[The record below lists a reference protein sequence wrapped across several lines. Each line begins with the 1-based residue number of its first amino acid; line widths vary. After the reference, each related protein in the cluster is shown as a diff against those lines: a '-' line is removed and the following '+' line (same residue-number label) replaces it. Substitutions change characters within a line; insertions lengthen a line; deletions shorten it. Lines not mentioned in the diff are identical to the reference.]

1 MTMLDRLKT
10 LLRQKSSVSQASQ
23 AVESPMHLPIGL
35 TDMVR
40 SGWLNN
46 DSGELFEGFRVDRS
60 DSVLDI
66 GCGDGGFTLF
76 CGRRGAELFVA
87 DIDPENVS
95 KAVQRLQQTEARAVH
110 PLVTDANPIPLPDAR
125 LDKVVAME
133 VLEHVDD
140 PAAFLAEL
148 VRVGR
153 PGAQYLLSVPDAL
166 SERAQ
171 QGIASPAYFQK
182 PNHIHIFEREQ
193 FAQLVRDAGLVIEQ
207 HTYYG
212 FYRTLWWLF
221 FWASGQT
228 SLDGKEHALI
238 QNWDSTWEALLALPQ
253 GQAVKQALDTVL
265 PKSQIIVARKV

>member
-1 MTMLDRLKT
+1 MLERLKT
-10 LLRQKSSVSQASQ
+10 LLGSEKPPEPPSVSASE
-23 AVESPMHLPIGL
+23 ALWSLPIGL

-46 DSGELFEGFRVDRS
+46 DSGELFKGFVIS
-60 DSVLDI
+60 AEDSVLDI

-76 CGRRGAELFVA
+76 SGRRGAEVFVA
-87 DIDPENVS
+87 DIDPGNIE
-95 KAVQRLQQTEARAVH
+95 KAVSRLRETAARAVH

-125 LDKVVAME
+125 VNKVVAME

-153 PGAQYLLSVPDAL
+153 PGAQYLISVPDAV
-166 SERAQ
+166 SEYVQ
-171 QGIASPAYFQK
+171 QGIASPTYFQK

-193 FAQLVRDAGLVIEQ
+193 FAQLVCDAGLSIEE

-221 FWASGQT
+221 FWASGQD
-228 SLDGKEHALI
+228 SLDGSDHPLI
-238 QNWDSTWEALLALPQ
+238 QRWDNTWSALLALPQ
-253 GQAVKQALDTVL
+253 GQKVKAALDEIM
-265 PKSQIIVARKV
+265 PKSQIIVARKP

>member
-1 MTMLDRLKT
+1 MLKRLKA
-10 LLRQKSSVSQASQ
+10 LLRQKNPSVQP
-23 AVESPMHLPIGL
+23 SPAEEPPIHLPIGL
-35 TDMVR
+35 TDMVL

-46 DSGELFEGFRVDRS
+46 ENGELFEGFRVDRS

-76 CGRRGAELFVA
+76 CGRRGAEIFVA

-95 KAVQRLQQTEARAVH
+95 KAVERLQQTEARAVH
-110 PLVTDANPIPLPDAR
+110 SVVTDANPIPLPDAR
-125 LDKVVAME
+125 MDKVVAME

-153 PGAQYLLSVPDAL
+153 PGAQYLFSVPDAS

-182 PNHIHIFEREQ
+182 PNHIHIFERDQ
-193 FAQLVRDAGLVIEQ
+193 FAQLVRDSGLVIER
-207 HTYYG
+207 HTHYG

-221 FWASGQT
+221 FWASGQD
-228 SLDGKEHALI
+228 SIDGEQHPLI
-238 QNWDSTWEALLALPQ
+238 KHWDKSWEALLALPQ
-253 GQAVKQALDTVL
+253 GQAVKQALDAVL